1 MAVDALSNFGITSIG
16 EKRSKCCRPQPFA
29 SDAKRV
35 EYLFELYEKYT
46 KGLLAGEKPKRK
58 RKG

>member
-1 MAVDALSNFGITSIG
+1 MNCSTAQSSLDNAVD
-16 EKRSKCCRPQPFA
+16 KCYRPQPFA

-46 KGLLAGEKPKRK
+46 MGLLATEKPKRK
-58 RKG
+58 KK